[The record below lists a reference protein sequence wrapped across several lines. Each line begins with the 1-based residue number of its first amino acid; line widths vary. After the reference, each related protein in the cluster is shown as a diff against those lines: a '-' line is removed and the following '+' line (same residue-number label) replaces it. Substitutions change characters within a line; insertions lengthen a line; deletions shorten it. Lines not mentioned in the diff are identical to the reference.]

1 MVDIIRSARIY
12 VDDATKAE
20 IESLYGDYNTFRKS
34 MFGRMKLT
42 TNKESHGQTVDMLV
56 QELAE
61 LAPGQFDTNVSE
73 GECLEQL
80 VSFIEA
86 TKPRIENPFG
96 DSVAEAASELAWQ
109 IFDDYFDTP
118 EVKTFAD
125 KYEAKLQKVINENRT
140 SQDN

>member
-1 MVDIIRSARIY
+1 
-12 VDDATKAE
+12 
-20 IESLYGDYNTFRKS
+20 
-34 MFGRMKLT
+34 
-42 TNKESHGQTVDMLV
+42 MLV

-125 KYEAKLQKVINENRT
+125 KYEAKLQKVINENRIARAELRKAERAKAKAFYDDKLKALRDEKNEAIAKLRKEKNDKY
-140 SQDN
+140 DNDING